1 VVGVGDAHLDCK
13 QAMYNA
19 LSILSLRLNKMKNI
33 FKYLPLLMEI
43 MPHISHMTDDD
54 CAIEEKADHV
64 LEILSILAEETD
76 TELDDLIIDR
86 VQQLTSSEAFW
97 DTLQQIVDYFRDS
110 DEPVEFG
117 YMLQEERNLDPATIA
132 IIIEVVGLLVRLWRD
147 RK

>member
-1 VVGVGDAHLDCK
+1 
-13 QAMYNA
+13 
-19 LSILSLRLNKMKNI
+19 MKNI

-43 MPHISHMTDDD
+43 MPHISHMTSED
-54 CAIEEKADHV
+54 CPIEEKADHI
-64 LEILSILAEETD
+64 LEILGILADETD

-86 VQQLTSSEAFW
+86 IQDLVSSDEFW

-117 YMLQEERNLDPATIA
+117 SMLEEERNLNPATIA

>member
-1 VVGVGDAHLDCK
+1 MK
-13 QAMYNA
+13 
-19 LSILSLRLNKMKNI
+19 RL
-33 FKYLPLLMEI
+33 FQYLPLLMEI

-54 CAIEEKADHV
+54 CTIEEKADHV
-64 LEILSILAEETD
+64 LEILSILADETD

-117 YMLQEERNLDPATIA
+117 SMLQEERNLDPATIA